1 MAGSAAAR
9 LLDWDAAARLGS
21 RLAGG
26 PSVPRRAALHGELAR
41 IVANAEDLVTGFTGL
56 AIDGPPTRPWAM
68 SRGQWVHRNVA
79 GFERVLAPW
88 TERLLGRRG
97 AGPLSAVRRKLLA
110 AQVGG
115 LLGYLGRKVLGQYDL
130 FGQPGQDDDVL
141 YFVLPNVVELERRYS
156 FPPSDFRLWL
166 ALHEVTHRVQFGGVP
181 WLRGYVQGL
190 VDRYLGSVDLD
201 PRKLIETLKR
211 AVEEAR
217 RNPQWRGLGIL
228 FLLMTPEQ
236 REVFRRMQ
244 AVMSVLEGHANFV
257 MDGLARDNVRQGERM
272 RRVLRRRRRGRP
284 VDRFVQKTMGM
295 EAKVRQYDIGE
306 RFVAGAVDLLGM
318 QGFSRVWEGPERL
331 PTLEEI
337 AAPASWARRVAG

>member
-26 PSVPRRAALHGELAR
+26 PSVPRRAALHGELAE
-41 IVANAEDLVTGFTGL
+41 IVARAEDLVTTYTGL
-56 AIDGPPTRPWAM
+56 SIDGPPTRPWAM

-88 TERLLGRRG
+88 AERLLGKKR
-97 AGPLSAVRRKLLA
+97 AGPFSVVRRKLLA

-130 FGQPGQDDDVL
+130 FGQPGEDEDVL

-156 FPPSDFRLWL
+156 FPPRDFRLWL

-181 WLRGYVQGL
+181 WLRGYVQGE

-201 PRKLIETLKR
+201 ARRFLETLRR

-217 RNPQWRGLGIL
+217 RDPQWRGLGFL
-228 FLLMTPEQ
+228 FLLMNPEQ

-244 AVMSVLEGHANFV
+244 AVMSLLEGHANHV
-257 MDGLARDNVRQGERM
+257 MDGLAPGNVREAARM
-272 RRVLRRRRRGRP
+272 KRVLRRRRKGRP
-284 VDRFVQKTMGM
+284 VDRLVQKTMGM

-306 RFVAGAVDLLGM
+306 RFVARAVDLAGM
-318 QGFSRVWEGPERL
+318 DGFNRVWDGPEHL

-337 AAPASWARRVAG
+337 AAPGAWAARVSV